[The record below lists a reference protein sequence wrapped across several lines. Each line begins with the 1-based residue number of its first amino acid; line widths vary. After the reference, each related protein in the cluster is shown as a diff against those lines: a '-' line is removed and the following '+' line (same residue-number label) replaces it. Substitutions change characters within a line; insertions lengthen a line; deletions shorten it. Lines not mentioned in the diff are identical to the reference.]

1 MKRFAILLPLLLA
14 ALGACTDDPVQPA
27 KGVVVTGHN
36 LPPTG
41 SDFHY
46 KLWFSYPEEGAV
58 RKDPQIDHEESS
70 YFAVGSFKVDG
81 AGAISGL
88 GGGAASFVIPEGYT
102 PNLIS
107 DALVT
112 IEMNGAVDTL
122 PGPILLSGDFVGS
135 ASLGVDTL
143 TLTGEHAFGDPME
156 KIFEPDTT
164 HRYLLNTPTTADA
177 NDYANGIWFVTLEQ
191 SRFLPSLLLPAQPIN
206 QENARWEYE
215 SWLVDNRV
223 APGTPGRYISLGRFD
238 SPALKDQNGAGPGAG
253 PDASLAYAAPGE
265 DFAAA
270 TGRTLTSGA
279 YGVVVSLQPFGLSL
293 DHPFI
298 TLMKRDTIPAGLGL
312 FQPDSLDTS
321 VDRPTLEVQLD
332 R

>member
-1 MKRFAILLPLLLA
+1 MKRFAIFLPLVLA
-14 ALGACTDDPVQPA
+14 LLGACTEDPVQPE

-36 LPPTG
+36 LPPSG

-46 KLWFSYPEEGAV
+46 KLWFSYPLEEAI
-58 RKDPQIDHEESS
+58 RKDPRIDHEESA
-70 YFAVGSFKVDG
+70 YFAVGSFRVDQT
-81 AGAISGL
+81 GAITGL
-88 GGGAASFVIPEGYT
+88 GGAAATFLIPEGYS

-112 IEMNGAVDTL
+112 IELNGAVDTI
-122 PGPILLSGDFVGS
+122 PGPIVLAGDFVGS

-143 TLTGEHAFGDPME
+143 TLTGRHAFGVPME
-156 KIFEPDTT
+156 KILEPDTT
-164 HRYLLNTPTTADA
+164 NRYFLNTPTTADQS
-177 NDYANGIWFVTLEQ
+177 DYANGIWFVTLEDA
-191 SRFLPSLLLPAQPIN
+191 RFQPSLILPAQPIN

-215 SWLVDNRV
+215 SWLIDNRV
-223 APGTPGRYISLGRFD
+223 APGAAGRYISLGRFD
-238 SPALKDQNGAGPGAG
+238 SPARKDQNGAGPGAG
-253 PDASLAYAAPGE
+253 SDPSMAYDAPGE
-265 DFAAA
+265 DFTTPPARA
-270 TGRTLTSGA
+270 LTSGA

-312 FQPDSLDTS
+312 FQPDSLAIA
-321 VDRPTLEVQLD
+321 VDRPTLEVRLD